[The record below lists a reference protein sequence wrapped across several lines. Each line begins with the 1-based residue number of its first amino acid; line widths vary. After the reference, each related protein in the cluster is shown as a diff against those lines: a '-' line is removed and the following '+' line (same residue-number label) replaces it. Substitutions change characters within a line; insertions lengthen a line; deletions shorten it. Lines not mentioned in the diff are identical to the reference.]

1 MVVVTIWKQL
11 FIFNETR
18 RKNMTVSNILQL
30 GGGIGIFLYGM
41 KIMGEGL
48 ENAAGDKLKGLLN
61 IITGNRFLALLVG
74 IVFTG
79 IIQSSSATT
88 AMVVGFVNAGL
99 ISLTQAVSVIMGAD
113 IGTTVTS
120 VIISL
125 NLSGIAPLAVFI
137 GVALLI
143 FGKKQLIKHI
153 GEIITGFGLLFMGIN
168 YMSDAMAPLKTSQVF
183 QSFITNNSNPFV
195 GVLIGLVITAVIQSS
210 SASVGI
216 LQAIA
221 MQGLVPINF
230 SAYVILGQNIGA
242 VMPTLLS
249 SVGTKV
255 NAKRAALFRL
265 LFNCTGVVVFF
276 LITRFTP
283 YVSLIEKL
291 TDNPVLQISLLHII
305 FNTGSTLFMM
315 PLSKKFIRLT
325 EIIIKDDK
333 NEEDEL
339 KLRFID
345 ERILQ
350 TPPMAVTQ
358 VGRET
363 ERMARIARDDFVF
376 AAEALMSGDLSKA
389 DKIRFGEEKVNFLNR
404 EITNYLIELNKLEL
418 SDKDTQFV
426 GTLYHTVNDIER
438 IGDHAINILEAA
450 EQAAKKKMTFP
461 EDVTKDI
468 KAILDT
474 AAELLDGAIGVL
486 QKQQVDKDEFIRLSE
501 IEDKIDGLTGLY
513 NKKHIERLK
522 SHEYS
527 TETGMLFI
535 NTIVDFERV
544 GDHAINIGGSLL
556 DKSIII

>member
-1 MVVVTIWKQL
+1 MEL
-11 FIFNETR
+11 
-18 RKNMTVSNILQL
+18 SNILQL

-48 ENAAGDKLKGLLN
+48 ENAAGDKLKSLLN
-61 IITGNRFLALLVG
+61 IITKNKFVALLVG
-74 IVFTG
+74 ILFTG

-99 ISLTQAVSVIMGAD
+99 ISLGQAISVIMGAD

-125 NLSGIAPLAVFI
+125 NLSSIAPLAVFI
-137 GVALLI
+137 GVAML
-143 FGKKQLIKHI
+143 FFSKKQLIKHI

-168 YMSDAMAPLKTSQVF
+168 YMSDAMAPLKTSTVF
-183 QSFITNNSNPFV
+183 QGFITNNSNPFV
-195 GVLIGLVITAVIQSS
+195 GVLIGLVITAIIQSS

-221 MQGLVPINF
+221 LQGLVPINF
-230 SAYVILGQNIGA
+230 SAYIILGQNIGA
-242 VMPTLLS
+242 VVPTLLS
-249 SVGTKV
+249 SVGTKA

-265 LFNCTGVVVFF
+265 LFNVTGVIIFF
-276 LITRFTP
+276 LITTFTP
-283 YVSLIEKL
+283 YVSIIERL
-291 TDNPVLQISLLHII
+291 TDNPTLQISLLHII
-305 FNTGSTLFMM
+305 FNAGSVAILM
-315 PLSKKFIRLT
+315 PFSNKFIKLT
-325 EIIIKDDK
+325 KLIIKDK
-333 NEEDEL
+333 ATEEDAL

-350 TPPMAVTQ
+350 TPPMAVIQ
-358 VGRET
+358 AGKEA
-363 ERMARIARDDFVF
+363 ERMAKIARDNFVS
-376 AAEALMSGDLSKA
+376 ATQALMSSNIEKA
-389 DKIRFGEEKVNFLNR
+389 EDIRFGEDKVNFLNR

-418 SDKDTQFV
+418 SQKDTEFV

-438 IGDHAINILEAA
+438 ISDHAINLLEAA
-450 EQAAKKKMTFP
+450 ERAAKKKMSFP
-461 EDVTKDI
+461 EDVINDLKV
-468 KAILDT
+468 ILET
-474 AAELLDGAIGVL
+474 TTELLDGAINVL
-486 QKQQVDKDEFIRLSE
+486 QKRNIDKDEFIRLSG
-501 IEDKIDGLTGLY
+501 IEDRVDELTGIY

-522 SHEYS
+522 NHEYS

-544 GDHAINIGGSLL
+544 GDHAINISGSLL

>member
-474 AAELLDGAIGVL
+474 ATELLDGAIGVL

>member
-61 IITGNRFLALLVG
+61 IITGNKFLALLVG

-183 QSFITNNSNPFV
+183 QNFITNNSNPFV

-333 NEEDEL
+333 NEDDEL

-461 EDVTKDI
+461 EDVTQDI

-501 IEDKIDGLTGLY
+501 IEDKIDELTGLY

>member
-1 MVVVTIWKQL
+1 MQI
-11 FIFNETR
+11 
-18 RKNMTVSNILQL
+18 SNILQL
-30 GGGIGIFLYGM
+30 AGGIGIFLYGM
-41 KIMGEGL
+41 KKMGEGL

-61 IITGNRFLALLVG
+61 IITGNKFLALLVG
-74 IVFTG
+74 ILFTAV
-79 IIQSSSATT
+79 IQSSSATT

-99 ISLTQAVSVIMGAD
+99 ISLSQAVSVIMGAD

-125 NLSGIAPLAVFI
+125 NLTGIAPLATFI
-137 GVALLI
+137 GVAMLI
-143 FGKKQLIKHI
+143 FSKKQFVKHI
-153 GEIITGFGLLFMGIN
+153 GEVITGFGLLFMGIN
-168 YMSDAMAPLKTSQVF
+168 YMSDAMAPLKSSQVF
-183 QSFITNNSNPFV
+183 ADFITHNSNPFV
-195 GVLIGLVITAVIQSS
+195 GILIGLVITAVIQSS

-221 MQGLVPINF
+221 MQGLVPIGF

-255 NAKRAALFRL
+255 NARRAALFRL
-265 LFNCTGVVVFF
+265 LFVVAGVIIFF
-276 LITRFTP
+276 FVTMFTP
-283 YVSLIEKL
+283 YVALIEKI

-305 FNTGSTLFMM
+305 FNVGSVLILM
-315 PLSKKFIRLT
+315 PFSKKFIKLT
-325 EIIIKDDK
+325 EILIKDK
-333 NEEDEL
+333 SGEEDTL

-363 ERMARIARDDFVF
+363 ERMARIAKDNFIS
-376 AAEALMSGDLSKA
+376 ASLALMSGDLSKA
-389 DKIRFGEEKVNFLNR
+389 EEIKFGEDKINFLNR
-404 EITNYLIELNKLEL
+404 EITNYLIKLNRLDL
-418 SDKDTQFV
+418 SEKDSQFV

-438 IGDHAINILEAA
+438 IGDHAMNILEAA
-450 EQAAKKKMTFP
+450 EKAVKKKMSFP
-461 EDVTKDI
+461 EDVKEDI
-468 KAILDT
+468 RVILET
-474 AAELLDGAIGVL
+474 VSELLDGATLVL
-486 QKQQVDKDEFIRLSE
+486 QNQSVDKDEFIRLNE
-501 IEDKIDGLTGLY
+501 IEEKIDSLTGVY

-522 SHEYS
+522 NHEYS

>member
-1 MVVVTIWKQL
+1 MQI
-11 FIFNETR
+11 
-18 RKNMTVSNILQL
+18 SNILQL
-30 GGGIGIFLYGM
+30 AGGIGIFLYGM
-41 KIMGEGL
+41 KKMGEGL

-61 IITGNRFLALLVG
+61 IITGNKFLALLVG
-74 IVFTG
+74 ILFTAV
-79 IIQSSSATT
+79 IQSSSATT

-99 ISLTQAVSVIMGAD
+99 ISLAQAVSVIMGAD

-125 NLSGIAPLAVFI
+125 NLTGIAPLATFI
-137 GVALLI
+137 GVAMLI
-143 FGKKQLIKHI
+143 FSKKQFIKHL
-153 GEIITGFGLLFMGIN
+153 GETITGFGLLFMGIN
-168 YMSDAMAPLKTSQVF
+168 YMSDAMAPLKSSQVF
-183 QSFITNNSNPFV
+183 ADFITHNSNPFV
-195 GVLIGLVITAVIQSS
+195 GILIGLVITAVIQSS

-221 MQGLVPINF
+221 MQGLVPIGF

-255 NAKRAALFRL
+255 NARRAALFRL
-265 LFNCTGVVVFF
+265 LFVLAGVFIFF
-276 LITRFTP
+276 FITAFTP
-283 YVSLIEKL
+283 YTAIIEKI

-305 FNTGSTLFMM
+305 FNVGSVLILM
-315 PLSKKFIRLT
+315 PFSKKFIKLT
-325 EIIIKDDK
+325 EILIKDK
-333 NEEDEL
+333 SGEEDTL

-363 ERMARIARDDFVF
+363 ERMARIAKDNFIF
-376 AAEALMSGDLSKA
+376 ASKALMSGDLSKA
-389 DKIRFGEEKVNFLNR
+389 DEIKFAEDKINFLNR
-404 EITNYLIELNKLEL
+404 EITNYLIKLNRLDL
-418 SDKDTQFV
+418 SEKDSQFV

-438 IGDHAINILEAA
+438 IGDHAMNILEAA
-450 EQAAKKKMTFP
+450 EKAVKKKMTFP
-461 EDVTKDI
+461 DEVKEDI
-468 KAILDT
+468 KVILET
-474 AAELLDGAIGVL
+474 VSELLDGATLVL
-486 QKQQVDKDEFIRLSE
+486 QKQSVDKDEFIRLNE
-501 IEDKIDGLTGLY
+501 IEEKIDDLTGIY

-522 SHEYS
+522 NNEYS

-556 DKSIII
+556 DKSIVI

>member
-1 MVVVTIWKQL
+1 MTI
-11 FIFNETR
+11 
-18 RKNMTVSNILQL
+18 SNILQL

-61 IITGNRFLALLVG
+61 IITKNRFVALMVG
-74 IVFTG
+74 ILFTAV
-79 IIQSSSATT
+79 IQSSSATT

-99 ISLTQAVSVIMGAD
+99 ISLGQAISVIMGAD

-137 GVALLI
+137 GVAML
-143 FGKKQLIKHI
+143 FFSKKQLVKHI

-168 YMSDAMAPLKTSQVF
+168 YMSDAMAPLKTSEVF
-183 QSFITNNSNPFV
+183 QNFITNNSNPFV
-195 GVLIGLVITAVIQSS
+195 GVLIGLLITALIQSS

-230 SAYVILGQNIGA
+230 SAYIILGQNIGA

-265 LFNCTGVVVFF
+265 LFNITGVIIFF
-276 LITRFTP
+276 VITTFTP
-283 YVSLIEKL
+283 YVSLIEKI
-291 TDNPVLQISLLHII
+291 TDNPTLQISLLHII
-305 FNTGSTLFMM
+305 FNVGSVAILM
-315 PLSKKFIRLT
+315 PFSKKFIKLT
-325 EIIIKDDK
+325 EIIIKDK
-333 NEEDEL
+333 ENEEDAL

-350 TPPMAVTQ
+350 TPPMAVIQ
-358 VGRET
+358 AGRET
-363 ERMARIARDDFVF
+363 ERMAKIAKENFVF
-376 AAEALMSGDLSKA
+376 ATECLMSGDLSKA
-389 DKIRFGEEKVNFLNR
+389 ESIRFGEEKVNFLNK
-404 EITNYLIELNKLEL
+404 EITNYLIELNKFEL
-418 SDKDTQFV
+418 SRKDTEFI

-438 IGDHAINILEAA
+438 ISDHAMNILEAA
-450 EQAAKKKMTFP
+450 EKAVKKKMTFP
-461 EDVTKDI
+461 QEVVNDI
-468 KAILDT
+468 NVILAT
-474 AAELLDGAIGVL
+474 TTELLDGAIGVL
-486 QKQQVDKDEFIRLSE
+486 NKQSVDKDEFIRLSA
-501 IEDKIDGLTGLY
+501 IEDKVDELTGAY

-522 SHEYS
+522 NHDYS

-535 NTIVDFERV
+535 NTIIDFERV
-544 GDHAINIGGSLL
+544 GDHAINISGSLL